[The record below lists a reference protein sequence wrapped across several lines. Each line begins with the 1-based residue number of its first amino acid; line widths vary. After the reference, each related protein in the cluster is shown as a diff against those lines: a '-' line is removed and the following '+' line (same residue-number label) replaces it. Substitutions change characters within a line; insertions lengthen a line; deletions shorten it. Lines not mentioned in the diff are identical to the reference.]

1 MGFLSSIWEWLKG
14 AARAFWN
21 AIKRL
26 VTAIVNFFTH
36 VVTYFKNLFLQKHR
50 HKPFIADLSKLK
62 AEIKDAP
69 VKNCGIFEGVYDEV
83 TDDII
88 HTQFVESDSLD
99 AQTREILGNDKLVVL
114 Q

>member
-1 MGFLSSIWEWLKG
+1 MGFFSSIWEWLKG

-26 VTAIVNFFTH
+26 VAAIVNFFTH
-36 VVTYFKNLFLQKHR
+36 VVSYFRNLRLQKNR
-50 HKPFIADLSKLK
+50 HKPFVADLSKLK
-62 AEIKDAP
+62 AEINDAP

-88 HTQFVESDSLD
+88 HTQLVESDTLD
-99 AQTREILGNDKLVVL
+99 AKTQEMLGNDKLVVL
-114 Q
+114 A

>member
-1 MGFLSSIWEWLKG
+1 MGFFSSIWEWLKG

-26 VTAIVNFFTH
+26 VIAIVNFFTH
-36 VVTYFKNLFLQKHR
+36 VLDYFKRLLLRPER

-62 AEIKDAP
+62 QEIKDAP

-88 HTQFVESDSLD
+88 HTQIVESNSLD
-99 AQTREILGNDKLVVL
+99 AKTREILGNEKLVVL
-114 Q
+114 S